1 MQRVKRRIFSGVV
14 CEQEV
19 YDVPDRTVNLEKTEP
34 RPRFKTE
41 EERELH
47 KLGIS
52 RRKHA
57 RLVNENYGPS
67 SLYST
72 LTLDDESEVHTFK
85 EARRIRD
92 LYVRRLKYHAPD
104 AKINIYMGRGKST
117 QRIHFHMI
125 SEGLSEQMI
134 REQWGLGD
142 VIRSDYLREHN
153 YYDGVDY
160 GRDYTGLANYLF
172 DHWTPEQG
180 GHRWKQT
187 KNLNKPERETPTIV
201 IRNYSEK
208 HPPRAPKG
216 YILVESRA
224 TKFGYL
230 YFKYILEPPKKTRR
244 KKRPIS

>member
-1 MQRVKRRIFSGVV
+1 MQRVKRRTFSGVV

-19 YDVPDRTVNLEKTEP
+19 FSVPDRLKNLDKAEP
-34 RPRFKTE
+34 RTRFKSE
-41 EERELH
+41 EEREAH

-52 RRKHA
+52 RRRHA
-57 RLVNENYGPS
+57 RSINENYGPT

-72 LTLDDESEVHTFK
+72 LTIDTEHEVHTFD
-85 EARRIRD
+85 ETRRLRD
-92 LYVRRLKYHAPD
+92 NYVRRLKYHAPE
-104 AKINIYMGRGKST
+104 ARINVYMGRGKST

-125 SEGLSEQMI
+125 SEGLSEAMI
-134 REQWGLGD
+134 RDLWGLGD
-142 VIRSDYLREHN
+142 VLRIEHLREHN

-187 KNLNKPERETPTIV
+187 KNLKKPERETPTIV
-201 IRNYSEK
+201 RRNYSEK
-208 HPPRAPKG
+208 RPPRPPKG

-224 TKFGYL
+224 THFGYL
-230 YFKYILEPPKKTRR
+230 YFKYILQPPKRERR
-244 KKRPIS
+244 KKRPIE